1 MNTTCLKSCNSGAKY
16 KDTKYAFLEEKNYAA
31 FSKDDI
37 SHYIFYNQAPKAL
50 IYLMC
55 QNMTEFIIIS

>member
-31 FSKDDI
+31 FSKNDI
-37 SHYIFYNQAPKAL
+37 SHYIFYN
-50 IYLMC
+50 
-55 QNMTEFIIIS
+55 